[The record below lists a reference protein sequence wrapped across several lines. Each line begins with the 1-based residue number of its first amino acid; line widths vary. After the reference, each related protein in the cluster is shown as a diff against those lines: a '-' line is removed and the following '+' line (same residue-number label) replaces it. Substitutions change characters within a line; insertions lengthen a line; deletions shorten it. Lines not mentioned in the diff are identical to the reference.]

1 MATRAGSATK
11 TRIGHRSRARAR
23 VLAVRLTKGD
33 REAGT
38 SDGPVPRSSLH
49 LVPPAL
55 TPTEQ
60 RKRLPSPQAVRRRY
74 KLAQWGSVL
83 VGGLVAAIVIA
94 AAFANLTARKLS
106 PDQTLYAFALLVLVI
121 GFGLPWLV
129 VKVLW
134 VWKRRRHDWGS

>member
-1 MATRAGSATK
+1 MATRAGSTSKA
-11 TRIGHRSRARAR
+11 RIGHRSSARAR

-33 REAGT
+33 RQAGA
-38 SDGPVPRSSLH
+38 SDGPAQRPSLH

-55 TPTEQ
+55 PLTGQ
-60 RKRLPSPQAVRRRY
+60 RRSLPSPQAVRRRY
-74 KLAQWGSVL
+74 KLAQWASVL

-94 AAFANLTARKLS
+94 AAFADLTVRKLA
-106 PDQTLYAFALLVLVI
+106 PDQTVYAFALLVLVI

-134 VWKRRRHDWGS
+134 VWKR